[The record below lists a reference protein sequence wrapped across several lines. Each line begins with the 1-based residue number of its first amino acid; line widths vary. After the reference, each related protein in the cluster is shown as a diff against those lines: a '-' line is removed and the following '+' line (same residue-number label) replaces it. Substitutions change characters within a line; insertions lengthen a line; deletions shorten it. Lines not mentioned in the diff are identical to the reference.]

1 MNKMHLLSAL
11 LLLASA
17 GCQPDELVDV
27 IVPGDE
33 CGSSGARVEATIDGS
48 DWCANASVLAIGD
61 GGTVMITGIN
71 ALGTTL
77 VLQVDSIGLGP
88 QPITEA
94 SNALMYLS
102 LGLPYTPLNSDPGQ
116 LIIATLD
123 TAARRITGAFEVTL
137 HADGGGSRPVS
148 GAFDVQYTQQ

>member
-1 MNKMHLLSAL
+1 
-11 LLLASA
+11 
-17 GCQPDELVDV
+17 
-27 IVPGDE
+27 
-33 CGSSGARVEATIDGS
+33 VEATIDGS